1 MGQQVL
7 QVIDHHNAT
16 LADISSFGPRTT
28 AVATVDVQWG
38 D

>member
-7 QVIDHHNAT
+7 LVIDHHNAT

-28 AVATVDVQWG
+28 AVATADVQFG
-38 D
+38 E